1 MTITTVSCSSC
12 GAPIKI
18 PEDVDFLNCVYCGA
32 ALKVQRGDGYVALKL
47 AEQVSKSIQQV
58 GDRTQATIRE
68 GTYATQSEL
77 KRLQITQEIASLQI
91 QLSGIQAEIRS
102 LERQKSNRKIK
113 KQLRELRDQEK
124 NLLANINR
132 LQAWLTVKDE
142 PLNNEEV
149 LEKVIVNQAERV
161 LTPKDWSVTFLLCV
175 FLGPFGV
182 HRFYTG
188 YTKIGLVQLF
198 TLGGFGIW
206 WMIDIILILAKKYKD
221 ASGQLLDNA
230 NSRFGRS
237 CASSFLAYIGTAA
250 LLTIIVIPLYESIF
264 RIHPSASQSG
274 SNSADPLI
282 SLAIWLA
289 IFVAAIVFVYRY
301 FPDMVIWKPIKIL
314 FPKKQSGDPT
324 TNSAGSPNDSNS

>member
-32 ALKVQRGDGYVALKL
+32 ALKVQRGEGYVALKL

-124 NLLANINR
+124 NLLASINR

-149 LEKVIVNQAERV
+149 SAKAVAYQPGRAPA
-161 LTPKDWSVTFLLCV
+161 PKDWSVTFLLCI
-175 FLGPFGV
+175 FLGAFGI

-221 ASGQLLDNA
+221 ASGQLLENA

-237 CASSFLAYIGTAA
+237 CASSFVTYIGIAA

-264 RIHPSASQSG
+264 RIHTSASQSG
-274 SNSADPLI
+274 SSSADPLI

-289 IFVAAIVFVYRY
+289 IFAAAIVFVYRY
-301 FPDMVIWKPIKIL
+301 FPDMLIWKPLKML
-314 FPKKQSGDPT
+314 FPKKQPGDLVM
-324 TNSAGSPNDSNS
+324 DSEDSSTDPSS